1 MDKRKDIHGGHRERL
16 RQRLINEGSDNF
28 EPHELLEFL
37 LYYAIP
43 RLNVNTLAHDLLNYF
58 GSFRN
63 VLGAEIPELMQ
74 VKGMG
79 EHAARWLHLLG
90 SCIDHCGQLE
100 APGFLD
106 LSTAARVIKNIQ
118 DMDPP
123 PAAPCLMQLC
133 LNRKNH
139 LLYRRIICNSRDW
152 GTPEILR
159 EAIRDVFSTGAQF
172 VILLLFT
179 NDKSNKPSAND
190 LLRVR
195 DYAHALNTADSV
207 LLDMI
212 LIHGDKYYSL
222 RRYDQIPDP
231 QNDSKIRMMCEK
243 YISDPFDAV
252 EADNKPINLS

>member
-16 RQRLINEGSDNF
+16 RQRLINEGTDNF

-43 RLNVNTLAHDLLNYF
+43 RMNVNTLAHDLLNYF

-90 SCIDHCGQLE
+90 ICADHCGQLE
-100 APGFLD
+100 ANGFPD
-106 LSTAARVIKNIQ
+106 LSTAARAIKSVRE
-118 DMDPP
+118 MDPP

-133 LNRKNH
+133 LNRKNQ
-139 LLYRRIICNSRDW
+139 LLYRRIICRTREW

-179 NDKSNKPSAND
+179 NDESDTPSAND
-190 LLRVR
+190 LLKIQ

-212 LIHGDKYYSL
+212 LIHGDRYYSL
-222 RRYDQIPDP
+222 RHYDQIPDL
-231 QNDSKIRMMCEK
+231 QNDSGIRMMCEK
-243 YISDPFDAV
+243 YISDSSDSAIA
-252 EADNKPINLS
+252 EK